1 MSGGKRPQNGSRGA
15 GNGARTETAMTEKDG
30 SGKIRKCGEQDIL
43 RTAAFYDRVVLYLD
57 SHINYPR
64 WIRHV
69 YPSERSVRE
78 MTETGAQYLCT
89 RDEAIVGAFALNADP
104 QGAYR
109 EGKWKRSLPEG
120 SYLVLHALTVDP
132 DRQREGIGSEILRFA
147 AGRARSEGYRAVR
160 ADIVPENLPARRLF
174 EMNGFTHAGD
184 ADLRRNIG
192 DVPLFSLYE
201 LNW

>member
-1 MSGGKRPQNGSRGA
+1 
-15 GNGARTETAMTEKDG
+15 MTD
-30 SGKIRKCGEQDIL
+30 
-43 RTAAFYDRVVLYLD
+43 
-57 SHINYPR
+57 
-64 WIRHV
+64 
-69 YPSERSVRE
+69 
-78 MTETGAQYLCT
+78 TGAQYVCT

-120 SYLVLHALTVDP
+120 SYLVLHALAVDP

-160 ADIVPENLPARRLF
+160 ADIVPGNFPARRLF

-184 ADLRRNIG
+184 ADLRQNIG